1 MGVEK
6 ACLCCKNW
14 PEVGAILI
22 PFPDK
27 GRKVCPTVI
36 GIPEDHI
43 VWDEDQVVLQD
54 GFSFLKQASSDATL

>member
-22 PFPDK
+22 PFPDR
-27 GRKVCPTVI
+27 GRKVSPTVI
-36 GIPEDHI
+36 GIPDEQI
-43 VWDEDQVVLQD
+43 VWDEDQVVLPDGSFVPKQD
-54 GFSFLKQASSDATL
+54 SPDRPR